1 MVTNN
6 QYAHGA
12 ITLGRSLRD
21 TQTERK
27 LCLMITDQV
36 SEDMRSVSIC
46 INLHINIPL
55 CCRGQLRN
63 EWDEIIVIEELTSG
77 DQESLELLQ
86 RPELGVT
93 FSKIHAWRL
102 IHYTKCVFLDADTM
116 IIQNIDELFERDELS
131 AAPDIG
137 WPDLFN
143 SGVFVFQPSLDTFA
157 ALIETAKTEGSYD
170 GETTSFSLSLYSL
183 YQVVIKDC

>member
-1 MVTNN
+1 M
-6 QYAHGA
+6 
-12 ITLGRSLRD
+12 
-21 TQTERK
+21 
-27 LCLMITDQV
+27 
-36 SEDMRSVSIC
+36 
-46 INLHINIPL
+46 
-55 CCRGQLRN
+55 CCRGRLRN
-63 EWDEIIVIEELTSG
+63 LWDEIIVIEELTSG
-77 DQESLELLQ
+77 DEESLKLLQ

-116 IIQNIDELFERDELS
+116 IVQNIDELFEREEFS

-157 ALIETAKTEGSYD
+157 ALIDTAKTEGSYD
-170 GETTSFSLSLYSL
+170 GETTSFSLSLFFYLSSLGGDQGLLNTHWSDWSTSDSSHRLPFTYNVVASLTYSYPPAFKRYNL
-183 YQVVIKDC
+183 FC